1 MSTEVPDGAT
11 QRHARL
17 TDMLTYIATFEPH
30 GVSLINIQAYMVRAW
45 GLKFKTTAEMVREYA
60 VADLIKVDGH
70 GFFHLTGDLKELLND
85 LEKLKHQRLMPA
97 SRRARR
103 QR

>member
-17 TDMLTYIATFEPH
+17 TDMLTYIGTYEPH
-30 GVSLINIQAYMVRAW
+30 GTSLMNIQAYMVRAW

-60 VADLIKVDGH
+60 VAGLIKVDGH
-70 GFFHLTGDLKELLND
+70 GLFHLTSDLSKMLQE

-97 SRRARR
+97 SRRG

>member
-17 TDMLTYIATFEPH
+17 TDMLTFIATYEPH
-30 GVSLINIQAYMVRAW
+30 GCSLTQIQAYMVTAW
-45 GLKFKTTAEMVREYA
+45 GLKFKTTAEMIREYA
-60 VADLIKVDGH
+60 VAGLVKVDGH
-70 GFFHLTGDLKELLND
+70 GMFHLTAELTDLLGR

-97 SRRARR
+97 SRRAQR